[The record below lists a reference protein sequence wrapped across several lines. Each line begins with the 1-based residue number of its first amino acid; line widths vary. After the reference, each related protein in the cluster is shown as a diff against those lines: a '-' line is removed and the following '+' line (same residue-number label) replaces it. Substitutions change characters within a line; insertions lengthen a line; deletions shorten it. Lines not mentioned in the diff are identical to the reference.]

1 MDLNALGNELKIT
14 EKQLGQYT
22 SELPSQIQG
31 ELQKAY
37 TPILQESTGVT
48 RDMMGDYLQR
58 YYDTTSMGAGMTGNT
73 AYDLNP
79 TQKLGVMGRELGTM
93 AGNLQAS
100 QKYSDYLGAQMNDMY
115 SKALQ
120 ASQLGQQNLADKYAR
135 QFQQYQLA
143 WQEAESAKDR
153 AAAGGGGGGNIYIT
167 GDNNGGSGNGGG
179 GNGNGDDD
187 DITVD
192 DTPWLQKFANNTV
205 SKGTAPLG
213 KSSWLKTTPNGTA
226 WNLLGNLIGNIQVP
240 KNKDQSFLDKLLN
253 R

>member
-1 MDLNALGNELKIT
+1 MDLNALGKQLQTT
-14 EKQLGQYT
+14 ESQLGQYT

-48 RDMMGDYLQR
+48 RDMMGDYLQK
-58 YYDTTSMGAGMTGNT
+58 YYDTTSMGPGMAGTT
-73 AYDLNP
+73 AMDLSP

-135 QFQQYQLA
+135 QFKQYQLA
-143 WQEAESAKDR
+143 WQEAEAAKDR
-153 AAAGGGGGGNIYIT
+153 ALQASIANRYGQQSQEQVPVSGGAQE
-167 GDNNGGSGNGGG
+167 
-179 GNGNGDDD
+179 DD
-187 DITVD
+187 DIIIPGKVSWTD
-192 DTPWLQKFANNTV
+192 KAYDLLATPVKNNKTGITNNPFTT
-205 SKGTAPLG
+205 GT
-213 KSSWLKTTPNGTA
+213 
-226 WNLLGNLIGNIQVP
+226 NLLGNLIGNWGT
-240 KNKDQSFLDKLLN
+240 DKTLLNNLLN

>member
-1 MDLNALGNELKIT
+1 MDLNALGKQLQTT
-14 EKQLGQYT
+14 EAELGQYT

-37 TPILQESTGVT
+37 TPLLQEATGVT
-48 RDMMGDYLQR
+48 RDQMGDYLGR
-58 YYDTTSMGAGMTGNT
+58 YYDITSMGPGTTGT
-73 AYDLNP
+73 SAIDLSP

-115 SKALQ
+115 GKALQ

-143 WQEAESAKDR
+143 WQEAEAAKDR
-153 AAAGGGGGGNIYIT
+153 ALQASIASQQYSQQSQQPQAPISGGAQE
-167 GDNNGGSGNGGG
+167 
-179 GNGNGDDD
+179 DD
-187 DITVD
+187 DIIIPGKVSWTDKAYSALAKPV
-192 DTPWLQKFANNTV
+192 ANNRTGITNNPFTT
-205 SKGTAPLG
+205 GT
-213 KSSWLKTTPNGTA
+213 
-226 WNLLGNLIGNIQVP
+226 NLLGNLIGNWGTD
-240 KNKDQSFLDKLLN
+240 KTFLNKLLN